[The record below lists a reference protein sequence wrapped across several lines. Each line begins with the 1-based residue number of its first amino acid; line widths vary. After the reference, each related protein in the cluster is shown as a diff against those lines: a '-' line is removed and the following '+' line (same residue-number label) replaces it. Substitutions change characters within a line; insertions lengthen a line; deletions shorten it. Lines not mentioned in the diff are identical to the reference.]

1 MNGRERLSR
10 VYNGEIADRIPWA
23 PLIFDDTLSL
33 YSDEI
38 RKAGPM
44 AFTKMI
50 GGDVLWRMNACK
62 VENDSLEMIV
72 KEDATRI
79 HKEYRTKMG
88 SLFEVR
94 QKTRYGEHRITKWP
108 IETLGDVEIAAH
120 IAEHQ
125 VVKPDYGPIL
135 SADEAIGDSGIVM
148 IFQSTTPVQNLI
160 QEWTGLT
167 RFHLFLLRHRSDME
181 SLMNIMH
188 ERNKEGYE
196 VMAESPT
203 EVQCIV
209 ENTDV
214 NLVSPKI
221 YEAYSLKHV
230 KDFVDIMHAHGK
242 RAFVHMCGK
251 INALLPLIGRTGLD
265 GIDSLTPSPT
275 GDVDFKDIYRLLG
288 DDFVIHGVLDP
299 TTWQPDYRTELDIET
314 NIDKLVEGISAKPF
328 ILCTAADGLPG
339 FPIEKFK
346 AIGRIMQKYVF

>member
-1 MNGRERLSR
+1 MNGRERLTR
-10 VYNGEIADRIPWA
+10 VYRGEIADRIPWV
-23 PLIFDDTLSL
+23 PLIFEDTLSL

-38 RKAGPM
+38 REAGPI
-44 AFTKMI
+44 AFTKMM
-50 GGDVLWRMNACK
+50 GGDVLWRMNACR
-62 VENDSLEMIV
+62 VENDSVETMV
-72 KEDATRI
+72 REDATHI
-79 HKEYRTKMG
+79 YKEYKTKMG

-108 IETLGDVEIAAH
+108 IETLGDIEIAMH

-125 VVKPDYGPIL
+125 VVKPDYEPIL
-135 SADEAIGDSGIVM
+135 KADEAIGDSGMVM
-148 IFQSTTPVQNLI
+148 VFQSTTPVQNLI
-160 QEWTGLT
+160 QEWMGLT
-167 RFHLFLLRHRSDME
+167 RFHPFLLRYRSDME
-181 SLMNIMH
+181 GLISLMH
-188 ERNKEGYE
+188 EKNKEVYK

-251 INALLPLIGRTGLD
+251 INALLSLIRRTDLD
-265 GIDSLTPSPT
+265 GIDCLTSIPT
-275 GDVDFKDIYRLLG
+275 GDVDYRDAYRIFG

-299 TTWQPDYRTELDIET
+299 TAWQPDYRTENEIEA
-314 NIDKLVEGISAKPF
+314 NIDELLKGISDKPF
-328 ILCTAADGLPG
+328 VLCTAADGLPG

-346 AIGRIMQKYVF
+346 GIGRIMRKYTF